1 MDIVIETKIMFF
13 SSSASY
19 FSYDFLFPVKILENL
34 NSNSLAKA
42 KILWSVGQW
51 PREAR
56 MMKEKELKNVLG
68 LSLYVLVT

>member
-1 MDIVIETKIMFF
+1 MPKHNSPGSDPRGMIHRR
-13 SSSASY
+13 
-19 FSYDFLFPVKILENL
+19 VKILENL

-56 MMKEKELKNVLG
+56 MVKEKELKNVLG